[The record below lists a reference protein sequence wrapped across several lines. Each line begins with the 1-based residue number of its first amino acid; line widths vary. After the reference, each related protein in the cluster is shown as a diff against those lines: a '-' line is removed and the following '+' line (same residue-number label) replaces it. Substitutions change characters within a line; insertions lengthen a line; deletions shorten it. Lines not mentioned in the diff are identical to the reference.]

1 MLVCISV
8 HLTNYSKTL
17 VARLLP
23 MENRSFLLLVLQAA
37 EPKIKTQAG
46 SVFEG
51 VGYLL
56 THSWVYFM
64 WKGQEVFVF
73 FFSFYI

>member
-1 MLVCISV
+1 MCISV
-8 HLTNYSKTL
+8 HLTSYSKTL
-17 VARLLP
+17 VARLLLP

-46 SVFEG
+46 SVFEE

-64 WKGQEVFVF
+64 WKGQEVFVV